1 MVNEMNAA
9 EEPEIFKVLQKYLQV
24 KFNLSAV
31 DSMTIIGKVHNLI
44 RKEVKKT
51 QDAQKPPTIDYKL
64 FTDEEICGL
73 RDYDVL

>member
-1 MVNEMNAA
+1 MNAA

-44 RKEVKKT
+44 RKEVKKI
-51 QDAQKPPTIDYKL
+51 QEAQKPSTIDDKL

>member
-1 MVNEMNAA
+1 MNAA

-44 RKEVKKT
+44 RKEVKKI
-51 QDAQKPPTIDYKL
+51 QEAQNPSTIDYKL

>member
-44 RKEVKKT
+44 RKEVKKI
-51 QDAQKPPTIDYKL
+51 QEAQKPPTIDYKL

>member
-9 EEPEIFKVLQKYLQV
+9 EKTEIFKVLQKYLQV

-44 RKEVKKT
+44 RKEVKKI
-51 QDAQKPPTIDYKL
+51 QEAQKPSTIDYKL

>member
-1 MVNEMNAA
+1 MMNEMNAA
-9 EEPEIFKVLQKYLQV
+9 EEPEVFKTLQKYLQAT
-24 KFNLSAV
+24 FNLSVA
-31 DSMTIIGKVHNLI
+31 DSITIISKIHKLI

-51 QDAQKPPTIDYKL
+51 QDIQMPSIINYKL

>member
-1 MVNEMNAA
+1 MNAA

-44 RKEVKKT
+44 RKEVKKI
-51 QDAQKPPTIDYKL
+51 QEVQKPSTIDYKL

>member
-44 RKEVKKT
+44 RKEVKKI
-51 QDAQKPPTIDYKL
+51 QEAQKPSTIDDKL

>member
-9 EEPEIFKVLQKYLQV
+9 EEPEAFKALQKYLQDT
-24 KFNLSAV
+24 FNLSVV
-31 DSMTIIGKVHNLI
+31 DSITIIGKIHKLI

-73 RDYDVL
+73 CDYDVL